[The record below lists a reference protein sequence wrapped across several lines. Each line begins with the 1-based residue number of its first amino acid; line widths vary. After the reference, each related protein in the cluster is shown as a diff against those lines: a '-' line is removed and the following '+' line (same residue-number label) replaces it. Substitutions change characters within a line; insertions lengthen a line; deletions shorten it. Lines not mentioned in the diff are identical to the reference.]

1 MKSDF
6 VKTAPHF
13 FRLITRAM
21 LLFAGL
27 MATLAL
33 LFPAPLQVAADRS
46 LTPNPAKSAWFLLWI
61 QELVSQSTQL
71 IWLALLFAALLLLLP
86 WLPGQSRTLKAEW
99 FPAGSRRIS
108 LLALLITLTILL
120 LTLIAMFFRGANWSL
135 IF

>member
-6 VKTAPHF
+6 VKTAPTF
-13 FRLITRAM
+13 FRLISRTM

-33 LFPAPLQVAADRS
+33 LCPAPLQMAADRS

-61 QELVSQSTQL
+61 QELVSRSNQL

-86 WLPGQSRTLKAEW
+86 WLPGQIRAHQAEW
-99 FPAGSRRIS
+99 FPAGSRLIW
-108 LLALLITLTILL
+108 LPALAVSTAILL
-120 LTLIAMFFRGANWSL
+120 LTVTAMFLRGANWAL
-135 IF
+135 LF